1 MRKTI
6 FTAAIAAVATIAL
19 LIPAGAATAGGVEK
33 EKHGQCTPKGRWE
46 LSLDKEAGRIEVD
59 FEVTARPA
67 GQRWKVV
74 MRHDGVKFFDGTR
87 VTRLDDDPRP
97 DFEIERS
104 VKDTVGWDR
113 FRVKATNLA
122 TGAHCVAKLKI

>member
-6 FTAAIAAVATIAL
+6 ITAAIAAVATIAL
-19 LIPAGAATAGGVEK
+19 LIPAGAAGAGGVEK

-46 LSLDKEAGRIEVD
+46 LSLDKEAGRIEAD

-74 MRHDGVKFFDGTR
+74 MRHDGVKVFDGSK
-87 VTRLDDDPRP
+87 VTGLDDDPRP
-97 DFEIERS
+97 DFEIERW

-113 FRVKATNLA
+113 FRVTATNQV
-122 TGAHCVAKLKI
+122 TGARCVAKLKI

>member
-6 FTAAIAAVATIAL
+6 ITAAIAAVATIAL
-19 LIPAGAATAGGVEK
+19 LIPAGVAGAGGVEK

-74 MRHDGVKFFDGTR
+74 MRHDGVKVFDGSKLA
-87 VTRLDDDPRP
+87 RLDDDPRP

-113 FRVKATNLA
+113 FLVTATNQV